1 MKDNDKNSEYGLNY
15 FETFCFCF
23 CIYLPETEAIAFGF
37 IGVNQRLRHWSM
49 ITKNCANK
57 QSDLIITFYDLK
69 INLFLSG
76 VHTGWRALYKRRD
89 K

>member
-1 MKDNDKNSEYGLNY
+1 MKDNERNSEYGFNYLNL
-15 FETFCFCF
+15 FSSV
-23 CIYLPETEAIAFGF
+23 F
-37 IGVNQRLRHWSM
+37 ILQDTKTLALDFIDVNQRLGHRSI

-76 VHTGWRALYKRRD
+76 VDTV
-89 K
+89 